1 MKFGALWSQFELM
14 QAMLAHVCNSLL
26 QCRWARLSPIALM
39 TLERVASH
47 VAAEDVKLCG
57 SLAHKTEAERVA
69 ASYDA
74 AGES

>member
-1 MKFGALWSQFELM
+1 
-14 QAMLAHVCNSLL
+14 
-26 QCRWARLSPIALM
+26 M